1 MSTKIS
7 HVGSVAGIEGG
18 VKRAGKK
25 AAFSPV
31 MEALT
36 RVGYGVRGLIYIMMG
51 ILALSFTLG
60 KGGAPVDPQGAIA
73 AIGQSPVGMVLLWV
87 VLIGL
92 VSYALWGVIRAVF
105 DPLQKGSDAKG
116 LFARAGFL
124 FSAAGYAIL
133 VPSTISL
140 VAGTGSSS
148 QGGANTQQTMASIM
162 SRPWGPYLIGFIG
175 LAVIA
180 VGLYQIYLG
189 FDAKFDRQY
198 QTYAMTAKEVKVA
211 TQLGRFG
218 TAARGFVFGLVGIL
232 VCTAA
237 FQSNPSQPVSFD
249 AALTSLMHQPYG
261 VVLLGI
267 VAVGLIAFGLYS
279 MLSAVW
285 FRAKNRA

>member
-1 MSTKIS
+1 MSAKIS
-7 HVGSVAGIEGG
+7 HVGSVAGIEGN

-36 RVGYGVRGLIYIMMG
+36 LVGYGVRGLIYIMMG

-60 KGGAPVDPQGAIA
+60 KGGAPVDAKGAIA

-105 DPLQKGSDAKG
+105 DPLQKGHDAKG
-116 LFARAGFL
+116 LISRAGFL

-133 VPSTISL
+133 VPSTFSL
-140 VAGTGSSS
+140 VAGSGSSS
-148 QGGANTQQTMASIM
+148 QSGANTQQTMSSIM

-198 QTYAMTAKEVKVA
+198 QTYAMTAVEVKVA

-237 FQSNPSQPVSFD
+237 FQSNPSQPVGFD

-267 VAVGLIAFGLYS
+267 VAVGLMAFGLYS

-285 FRAKNRA
+285 FRAKSRA

>member
-1 MSTKIS
+1 MRKKIS
-7 HVGSVAGIEGG
+7 HVGSIAGIEGG

-60 KGGAPVDPQGAIA
+60 KGGAPVDPKGAIA

-92 VSYALWGVIRAVF
+92 VSYALWGVIRAIF
-105 DPLQKGSDAKG
+105 DPLQKGNDAKG
-116 LFARAGFL
+116 LITRAGFL

-133 VPSTISL
+133 VPYTYGLISGAGSSQNG
-140 VAGTGSSS
+140 AGT
-148 QGGANTQQTMASIM
+148 QQSMASIM
-162 SRPWGPYLIGFIG
+162 STPWGQVVIGIVG

-180 VGLYQIYLG
+180 VGLYQMYTG
-189 FDAKFDRQY
+189 FNSSFDKQY
-198 QTYAMTAKEVKVA
+198 QTYAMTAEEVKVA

-237 FQSNPSQPVSFD
+237 FQSNPSQPVGFD
-249 AALTSLMHQPYG
+249 AALSSLMHQPYG

-267 VAVGLIAFGLYS
+267 VAVGLMAFGLYS